1 MQELEA
7 EARQI
12 QAKNKVHI
20 FNSVSNLPWNSLLR
34 YMMYSYQLK
43 SLNPDSI
50 FLEDTSQLRRYGSV
64 IHKLL
69 GEISVVPTVWL
80 VDHRSLFVF

>member
-43 SLNPDSI
+43 SLNPDRVFFWKIRHSSG
-50 FLEDTSQLRRYGSV
+50 DTGV
-64 IHKLL
+64 
-69 GEISVVPTVWL
+69 
-80 VDHRSLFVF
+80 

>member
-34 YMMYSYQLK
+34 YMMYSLSAEVPK
-43 SLNPDSI
+43 SWLSI
-50 FLEDTSQLRRYGSV
+50 FL
-64 IHKLL
+64 
-69 GEISVVPTVWL
+69 
-80 VDHRSLFVF
+80 